1 MMTDT
6 LETTEAP
13 AEKKPYAEVVLP
25 SGKRATLPREP
36 MGHDM
41 EKAYEI
47 AGVRASNMVSLA
59 MALFSQVGKLNGE
72 RVAYE
77 ELRHGLSALDSY
89 RLAAWANAGFPALD
103 APGAAEQEPSAS
115 PL

>member
-1 MMTDT
+1 MTDI
-6 LETTEAP
+6 LETTETP

-47 AGVRASNMVSLA
+47 AGVRASNLMSIS
-59 MALFSQVGKLNGE
+59 MALFAQVGVLDGA

-77 ELRHGLSALDSY
+77 ELRHGLSALDTF
-89 RLAAWANAGFPALD
+89 RLAQWTNAGFDLLEPKK
-103 APGAAEQEPSAS
+103 GQEPPAS